1 MRSELALV
9 LALVTACA
17 SLDARDRA
25 VIERLVLNEAKLHRT
40 AWQRRDAS
48 LMIPND
54 PAARDAIQR
63 RMNMTTSIQEMSV
76 RVEKI
81 EVNGSEATA
90 LSRQRFVRM
99 MNVSGRVRQRISS
112 VLHRQHFRK
121 DANGVW
127 KMYGELEELEPTA
140 RWVDEP

>member
-1 MRSELALV
+1 MRRLLLAV
-9 LALVTACA
+9 LMTACA
-17 SLDARDRA
+17 SSDVRDRA
-25 VIERLVLNEAKLHRT
+25 AIEKLVLDEAELHRL

-76 RVEKI
+76 RVERI
-81 EVNGSEATA
+81 EIDGSEAIA

-99 MNVSGRVRQRISS
+99 MNVGGKTRQRISS
-112 VLHRQHFRK
+112 VIHRQLFRR
-121 DANGVW
+121 DERGVW
-127 KMYGELEELEPTA
+127 KMYGGLEELEPTA
-140 RWVDEP
+140 RWADEP